1 MGVWC
6 CHEALPTGQ
15 TALPPEHRKKVIGI
29 DIGRRRRRV
38 SLNKNSKD
46 AQCTGGEK
54 DWFQL
59 LLEIERR
66 FRAEERKNLRSKCE
80 ITPKPIKEP
89 SVGPRQI

>member
-1 MGVWC
+1 VKQC
-6 CHEALPTGQ
+6 RRAEQRCRQSTE
-15 TALPPEHRKKVIGI
+15 KKVIGI
-29 DIGRRRRRV
+29 DSGRRRRRV

-66 FRAEERKNLRSKCE
+66 FRAEERKNLRAKCE
-80 ITPKPIKEP
+80 IAPKPKNHLW
-89 SVGPRQI
+89 GPGKFDAELFLV